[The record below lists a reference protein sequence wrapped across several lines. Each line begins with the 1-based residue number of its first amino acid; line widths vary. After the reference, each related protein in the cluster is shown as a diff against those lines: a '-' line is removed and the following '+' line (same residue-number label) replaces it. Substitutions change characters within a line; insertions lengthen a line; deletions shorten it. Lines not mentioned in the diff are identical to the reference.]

1 MQEAVAIAREVG
13 DLRELAMAVRFL
25 GHVLYNLGEYEAAAA
40 SLKESLLLARRIQDH
55 FGIPWSLHFLGD
67 LVLQQGDSRQAQELY
82 QESIALL
89 RELKDN
95 VILAYALRRLG
106 LVMREHK
113 NYERAEALCQESL
126 KLNFAVGD
134 RRAVAACLVGLAG
147 LAVVQGHTVQAAQLL
162 GIAERL
168 LNAIAAHLFLVDQRE
183 YEHHLKSVRG
193 QLDTSTF
200 DQAWAEGQSMTIEQ
214 AVAFAL
220 T

>member
-1 MQEAVAIAREVG
+1 MPGEPEVEFCG
-13 DLRELAMAVRFL
+13 GRSPCCGSVP
-25 GHVLYNLGEYEAAAA
+25 GWV
-40 SLKESLLLARRIQDH
+40 
-55 FGIPWSLHFLGD
+55 
-67 LVLQQGDSRQAQELY
+67 V
-82 QESIALL
+82 
-89 RELKDN
+89 
-95 VILAYALRRLG
+95 
-106 LVMREHK
+106 
-113 NYERAEALCQESL
+113 
-126 KLNFAVGD
+126 
-134 RRAVAACLVGLAG
+134 G

-162 GIAERL
+162 GAAERL